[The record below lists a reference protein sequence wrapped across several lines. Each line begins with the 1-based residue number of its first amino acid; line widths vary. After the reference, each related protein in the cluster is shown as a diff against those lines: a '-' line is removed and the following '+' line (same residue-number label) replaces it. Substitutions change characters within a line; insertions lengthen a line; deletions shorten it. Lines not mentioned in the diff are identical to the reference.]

1 MLKNAF
7 AAGVFFV
14 LSNIKQEVNM
24 KNFKKT
30 LAGISA
36 LTLTLSMTACGGD
49 SSSNGGSDSSADET
63 TTVTTTT
70 AATVELNTATL
81 AEEDA
86 ATLEEVADKELKD
99 VELENKTIKWL
110 AHYDINPS
118 TAKGDSEAVNIS
130 LFKSKYGGEIQWY
143 PTTWNTR
150 YSDLSTYVLGGEG
163 IDFFPCDTA
172 ALPKGVVSGM
182 FQPVDDYIDLNSPL
196 WQDVSEAMEIYNFN
210 GKHYELVNAVT
221 AENIVIYNKQTISEQ
236 GLDDP
241 WELYQAGEWNW
252 DSFEK
257 MLEQFVDPDA
267 DQVGLDG
274 YWNEKALLLSAG
286 VPSVEA
292 VDGHL
297 VTNLN
302 DPTIEKAMNW
312 MYGLYNKGLVMDMS
326 LYDWSEQPQFMGEGK
341 ELFYIIGAWAV
352 QSNPDTWNTKIPVEN
367 LGLAPVP
374 SPEGSDPYQAATL
387 DGWVICKGAANP
399 EGVALFSECT
409 RLANTSDDAI
419 AIADKK
425 AKEDFQWSDELIA
438 INKEINELA
447 RKYPVVDLATGVS
460 TDVASL
466 TTDGGSQIGLRAAF
480 HGVEWATNREEI
492 ADVVDMLV
500 QEVDDQLTALS

>member
-1 MLKNAF
+1 
-7 AAGVFFV
+7 
-14 LSNIKQEVNM
+14 M

-143 PTTWNTR
+143 STTWDTR

-210 GKHYELVNAVT
+210 GKHYELVNSVT

-297 VTNLN
+297 VTNLY

>member
-1 MLKNAF
+1 
-7 AAGVFFV
+7 
-14 LSNIKQEVNM
+14 M
-24 KNFKKT
+24 KKMKKT

-36 LTLTLSMTACGGD
+36 LTLTMSMTACGGD
-49 SSSNGGSDSSADET
+49 NGGSTADT
-63 TTVTTTT
+63 TADTTVTTTT

-86 ATLEEVADKELKD
+86 ATLEEVADKELRD

-130 LFKSKYGGEIQWY
+130 LFKNKYGGEIQWY
-143 PTTWNTR
+143 STTWNTR

-182 FQPVDDYIDLNSPL
+182 FQPVDDYIDLNAPL

-210 GKHYELVNAVT
+210 GKRYELVNSVS

-352 QSNPDTWNTKIPVEN
+352 QSNPDTWSTKIPVEN

-399 EGVALFSECT
+399 EGVALFAECT

-500 QEVDDQLTALS
+500 KEVDDQLTALS

>member
-1 MLKNAF
+1 METSKNAH
-7 AAGVFFV
+7 AAHAGLCANIAKASRKAVTTALICV
-14 LSNIKQEVNM
+14 L
-24 KNFKKT
+24 
-30 LAGISA
+30 LAGM
-36 LTLTLSMTACGGD
+36 LTACGGD
-49 SSSNGGSDSSADET
+49 SSSNGGSDSSAEET
-63 TTVTTTT
+63 TTATTTT
-70 AATVELNTATL
+70 AATGELNTATL

-86 ATLEEVADKELKD
+86 ATLDEVADKELKD

-130 LFKSKYGGEIQWY
+130 LFKNKYGGEIQWY
-143 PTTWNTR
+143 STTWNTR

-182 FQPVDDYIDLNSPL
+182 FQPVDDYIDLNAPL

-210 GKHYELVNAVT
+210 GKHYELVNSVS

-252 DSFEK
+252 DTFEK

-352 QSNPDTWNTKIPVEN
+352 QSNPDTWSTKIPVEN

-399 EGVALFSECT
+399 EGVALFAECT

-500 QEVDDQLTALS
+500 KEVDDQLTALS

>member
-1 MLKNAF
+1 
-7 AAGVFFV
+7 
-14 LSNIKQEVNM
+14 M

-49 SSSNGGSDSSADET
+49 SSSNGGSSSSADET
-63 TTVTTTT
+63 TATTTT

-86 ATLEEVADKELKD
+86 ATLEEVADKELRD

-130 LFKSKYGGEIQWY
+130 LFKNKYGGEIQWY
-143 PTTWNTR
+143 STTWNTR

-492 ADVVDMLV
+492 AHVVDMLV

>member
-1 MLKNAF
+1 
-7 AAGVFFV
+7 
-14 LSNIKQEVNM
+14 M

-210 GKHYELVNAVT
+210 GKHYELVNSVT

-326 LYDWSEQPQFMGEGK
+326 LHDWSEQPQFMGEGK

>member
-1 MLKNAF
+1 
-7 AAGVFFV
+7 
-14 LSNIKQEVNM
+14 M

-49 SSSNGGSDSSADET
+49 SSSNGGSSSSADEIT
-63 TTVTTTT
+63 ATTTT

-86 ATLEEVADKELKD
+86 ATLEEVADKELRD

-143 PTTWNTR
+143 STTWNTR

-210 GKHYELVNAVT
+210 GKHYELVNSVT

-419 AIADKK
+419 AIGDKK
-425 AKEDFQWSDELIA
+425 AKEDFQWTDELIA

>member
-1 MLKNAF
+1 
-7 AAGVFFV
+7 
-14 LSNIKQEVNM
+14 M

-49 SSSNGGSDSSADET
+49 SSSNGGSSSSADET
-63 TTVTTTT
+63 TATTTT

-86 ATLEEVADKELKD
+86 ATLEEVADKELRD

-130 LFKSKYGGEIQWY
+130 LFKNKYGGEIKWY
-143 PTTWNTR
+143 STTWNTR

-182 FQPVDDYIDLNSPL
+182 FQPVDDYIDLNAPL

-210 GKHYELVNAVT
+210 GKHYELVNSVS

-292 VDGHL
+292 IDGHL

-399 EGVALFSECT
+399 EGVALFAECT

-460 TDVASL
+460 SDVASL

-500 QEVDDQLTALS
+500 QEVDDQLSALS

>member
-1 MLKNAF
+1 
-7 AAGVFFV
+7 
-14 LSNIKQEVNM
+14 M

-49 SSSNGGSDSSADET
+49 SSSNGGSDTPAEET
-63 TTVTTTT
+63 TTATTTT

-86 ATLEEVADKELKD
+86 ATLEEVADKELRD

-143 PTTWNTR
+143 STTWNTR

-210 GKHYELVNAVT
+210 GKHYELVNSVT

-425 AKEDFQWSDELIA
+425 AKEDFQWSDEL
-438 INKEINELA
+438 A

>member
-1 MLKNAF
+1 
-7 AAGVFFV
+7 
-14 LSNIKQEVNM
+14 M

-49 SSSNGGSDSSADET
+49 SSSNGGSSSSADET
-63 TTVTTTT
+63 TATTTT

-86 ATLEEVADKELKD
+86 ATLEEVADKELRD

-143 PTTWNTR
+143 STTWNTR

-210 GKHYELVNAVT
+210 GKHYELVNSVT

>member
-1 MLKNAF
+1 
-7 AAGVFFV
+7 
-14 LSNIKQEVNM
+14 M

-49 SSSNGGSDSSADET
+49 SSSNGDSSSSADET
-63 TTVTTTT
+63 TATTTT

-86 ATLEEVADKELKD
+86 ATLEEVADKELRD

-130 LFKSKYGGEIQWY
+130 LFKNKYGGEIQWY
-143 PTTWNTR
+143 STTWNTR

-182 FQPVDDYIDLNSPL
+182 FQPVDDYIDLNAPL

-210 GKHYELVNAVT
+210 GKHYELVNSVS

>member
-1 MLKNAF
+1 
-7 AAGVFFV
+7 
-14 LSNIKQEVNM
+14 M

-172 ALPKGVVSGM
+172 ALPKGVVGGM

-210 GKHYELVNAVT
+210 GKHYELVNSVT

>member
-1 MLKNAF
+1 MRNFRKTAAITAAVMLSAGF
-7 AAGVFFV
+7 AG
-14 LSNIKQEVNM
+14 
-24 KNFKKT
+24 
-30 LAGISA
+30 
-36 LTLTLSMTACGGD
+36 CGD
-49 SSSNGGSDSSADET
+49 SSSDSGEHGRLLDT
-63 TTVTTTT
+63 TSEATTQM
-70 AATVELNTATL
+70 TVEINTETL
-81 AEEDA
+81 APEQQEQVSA
-86 ATLEEVADKELKD
+86 LAETLTDK
-99 VELENKTIKWL
+99 ELENKTIKWL
-110 AHYDINPS
+110 SFYDPWHPTGFGNSKPVS
-118 TAKGDSEAVNIS
+118 VE
-130 LFKSKYGGEIQWY
+130 LFEEKYGGEIKYY
-143 PTTWNTR
+143 PTTWANQS
-150 YSDLSTYVLGGEG
+150 SDLSTYVLSGEG

-182 FQPVDDYIDLNSPL
+182 FQPVDDYIDLDSPL
-196 WQDVSEAMEIYNFN
+196 WTDVKDAMEIYNFN
-210 GKHYELVNAVT
+210 GKHYEIVNSVSAEAV
-221 AENIVIYNKQTISEQ
+221 VIYNKQTISEQ

>member
-1 MLKNAF
+1 
-7 AAGVFFV
+7 
-14 LSNIKQEVNM
+14 M

-49 SSSNGGSDSSADET
+49 SSSNGGSDSSAEET
-63 TTVTTTT
+63 TTATTTT

-86 ATLEEVADKELKD
+86 ATLEEVADKELRD

-130 LFKSKYGGEIQWY
+130 LFKNKYGGEIQWY
-143 PTTWNTR
+143 PTTWNTL

-163 IDFFPCDTA
+163 IDFFPCETS

-182 FQPVDDYIDLNSPL
+182 FQPVDDYIDLNAPL

-210 GKHYELVNAVT
+210 GKHYELVNSVS

-352 QSNPDTWNTKIPVEN
+352 QSNPDTWSTKIPVEN

-399 EGVALFSECT
+399 EGVALFAECT
-409 RLANTSDDAI
+409 RLANTGDDAI

>member
-1 MLKNAF
+1 
-7 AAGVFFV
+7 
-14 LSNIKQEVNM
+14 M

-49 SSSNGGSDSSADET
+49 SSSNGGSDTPAEET
-63 TTVTTTT
+63 TTATTTT

-130 LFKSKYGGEIQWY
+130 LFKNKYGGEIKWY
-143 PTTWNTR
+143 STTWNTR

-182 FQPVDDYIDLNSPL
+182 FQPVDDYIDLNAPL

-210 GKHYELVNAVT
+210 GKHYELVNSVT

-399 EGVALFSECT
+399 EGVALFSEFT

-480 HGVEWATNREEI
+480 HGEECATNTEKK
-492 ADVVDMLV
+492 AD
-500 QEVDDQLTALS
+500 